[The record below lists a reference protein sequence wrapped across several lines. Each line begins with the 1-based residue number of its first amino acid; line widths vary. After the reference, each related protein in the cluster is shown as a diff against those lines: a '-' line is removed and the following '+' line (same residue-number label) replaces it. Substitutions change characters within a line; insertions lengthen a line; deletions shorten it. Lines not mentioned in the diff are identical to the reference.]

1 MNRRLF
7 FAFLLASPGAFSADP
22 LPSAESLID
31 RYIQATGGREV
42 YESRKTQILY
52 GQVAYPAQR
61 LSGPFVR
68 YEANGNIYSF
78 IQLPVASVENGVKDN
93 VGWERSSATG
103 PRLMGSGERA
113 QALRERFDSLYRWR
127 EFYDKAETIGK
138 ETLNGQPCF
147 RVVLTPKAG
156 YPETVYISE
165 KSGWPIKVQTVYQ
178 TSAGDLASEVN
189 ISNYQA
195 FGGLMVP
202 TKIAGNLGGV
212 QFTQTIDSVEVNPV
226 IDPNR
231 FNLPADVLALTRR
244 RAR

>member
-1 MNRRLF
+1 MTTRLF
-7 FAFLLASPGAFSADP
+7 LALLLASAGAFAADP

-31 RYIQATGGREV
+31 RYIQVTGGREV
-42 YESRKTQILY
+42 YEGRKTQILY

-78 IQLPVASVENGVKDN
+78 IQLPIASVENGVKGD
-93 VGWERSSATG
+93 VGWERSSVTG
-103 PRLMGSGERA
+103 PRIMAGGERA
-113 QALRERFDSLYRWR
+113 QALRERFDSLYRWH
-127 EFYDKAETIGK
+127 EFYEKAETVGK
-138 ETLNGQPCF
+138 ETVNGQPCF
-147 RVVLTPKAG
+147 RVALTPKAG
-156 YPETVYISE
+156 YPETVYFSE
-165 KSGWPIKVQTVYQ
+165 KSGWPVKVQTVYQ
-178 TSAGDLASEVN
+178 TSAGNLASEVN

-202 TKIAGNLGGV
+202 MKIAGNLGGV
-212 QFTQTIDSVEVNPV
+212 EFTQTIDSVEVNPV

-244 RAR
+244 RAK